1 METMPTTRLA
11 GLDARVDAVIV
22 AYNSAAT
29 LRGCVAPLVDAPD
42 VHVIVVDNASPDDSL
57 GAITG
62 FPVTVVQAYANHGF
76 AAGCNLGT
84 AQGVAPYVLL
94 LNPDARLA
102 PADLA
107 ALVAVLDREPA
118 AGIAGPRILEAD
130 GALAHS
136 QRRFPRRAST
146 FSQALFLHR
155 LWPLAAWS
163 DELIRDRAA
172 YDRPGSPDWLSGACL
187 LVRRTALEAVGGLDE
202 DFFLY
207 CEDID
212 LCARM
217 RTAGWDVRY
226 EPTATARHEGGV
238 SGPREALLGIYAR
251 NRVRYA
257 RKHEGRTAA
266 AIEAGGVAL
275 GHATHALASLTRP
288 AHRRGHIAA
297 LRALAHTSST
307 TGAA

>member
-1 METMPTTRLA
+1 METMPTTRPA
-11 GLDARVDAVIV
+11 GLDARVDVVVV

-29 LRGCVAPLVDAPD
+29 LRGCVAPLVDEPG

-57 GAITG
+57 AAVAGL
-62 FPVTVVQAYANHGF
+62 PVTVVRAYANHGF

-84 AQGVAPYVLL
+84 AHGVAPYVLL
-94 LNPDARLA
+94 LNPDARLER
-102 PADLA
+102 ADLA
-107 ALVAVLDREPA
+107 ALVAVLDDEPA

-146 FSQALFLHR
+146 FAQALFLHR

-172 YDRPGSPDWLSGACL
+172 YERPGAPDWLSGACL
-187 LVRRTALEAVGGLDE
+187 LVRREALEAVGGLDE

-212 LCARM
+212 LCARV

-266 AIEAGGVAL
+266 AIEAAGVAL
-275 GHATHALASLTRP
+275 GHATHAVASLTRP
-288 AHRRGHIAA
+288 AHRRGHLAA
-297 LRALAHTSST
+297 LRALARTSST